1 MRKKILIITSFA
13 IGLVMLL
20 SFSVQQGNDT
30 YEFLPLLSQYEL
42 YQGTIADLDPA
53 DGTELYEM
61 TSHLFVDYSEKQR
74 LLRIPDDAK
83 IISKGDGLPEFPNGT
98 ILVKTFFYF
107 IDAAN
112 PSLGKNIVET
122 RLMVKADDGWNFGT
136 YEWNERQ
143 TDAVLAEDE
152 TDVKVPYKD
161 KKGNEQDIF
170 FHIPS
175 NEQCAECHQH
185 KGKNIPIGLKLRN
198 MNFDVVKNGA
208 SINQLEYF
216 KNIGWLD
223 DLNHS
228 ELTTL
233 PNWEDTSQPLEIRAR
248 AYMDMN
254 CAHCHNPEG
263 TASNKRLDFNYE
275 TDFAATGIQSKK
287 EKIMMRILSD
297 DDDDLRMPSL
307 GITINDVE
315 GNEMVKEYL
324 NSLPDN

>member
-1 MRKKILIITSFA
+1 MRKKILIIGSFA
-13 IGLVMLL
+13 IGLVMLF
-20 SFSVQQGNDT
+20 SFSVQKGNNV

-42 YQGTIADLDPA
+42 YKGAMADLNPA
-53 DGTELYEM
+53 EGTELYEL

-74 LLRIPDDAK
+74 LLHIPSDTK
-83 IISKGDGLPEFPNGT
+83 IIANADGLPDFPNGT
-98 ILVKTFFYF
+98 IMVKTFYYYF
-107 IDAAN
+107 DAAS

-122 RLMVKADDGWNFGT
+122 RLMIKKNDIWSFGT

-152 TDVKVPYKD
+152 KDVKVPYKD
-161 KKGNEQDIF
+161 KNGNVQDIF

-175 NEQCAECHQH
+175 NEQCAECHLY
-185 KGKNIPIGLKLRN
+185 KNKNIPIGLKLRN
-198 MNFDVVKNGA
+198 MNFDVIKNEK

-223 DLNHS
+223 DVNHS

-233 PNWEDTSQPLEIRAR
+233 PNWEDTSQPLETRAR
-248 AYMDMN
+248 AYLDMN

-275 TDFAATGIQSKK
+275 TDFAATGLQSKK
-287 EKIMMRILSD
+287 DKIMMRILSD

-307 GITINDVE
+307 GISINDVE
-315 GNEMVKEYL
+315 GNKMMKEYL

>member
-1 MRKKILIITSFA
+1 MRNKILIIASFT
-13 IGLVMLL
+13 IGLVMLF
-20 SFSVQQGNDT
+20 SFSVQEGNDT

-42 YQGTIADLDPA
+42 YQGTMADLNPSE
-53 DGTELYEM
+53 GTELYEL

-74 LLRIPDDAK
+74 LLQLPADSK
-83 IISKGDGLPEFPNGT
+83 MISKGNGLPDFPNGT
-98 ILVKTFFYF
+98 IMVKTFFYYT
-107 IDAAN
+107 DAAD

-122 RLMVKADDGWNFGT
+122 RLMVKKDDLWSFGT
-136 YEWNERQ
+136 YEWNDRQ

-152 TDVKVPYKD
+152 TDVKVTYKD
-161 KKGNEQDIF
+161 KTGNEQDIF

-175 NEQCAECHQH
+175 NEQCAECHQQND
-185 KGKNIPIGLKLRN
+185 KNIPIGLKLRN
-198 MNFDVVKNGA
+198 MNFDVVKNGK

-223 DLNHS
+223 DVDHTTLS
-228 ELTTL
+228 TL
-233 PNWEDTSQPLEIRAR
+233 PNWEDSSQPLGKRAR

-263 TASNKRLDFNYE
+263 SSSNKRLDFNFE
-275 TDFAATGIQSKK
+275 TDFAATGIQAKK
-287 EKIMMRILSD
+287 DKIMMRILSD
-297 DDDDLRMPSL
+297 DEDDLRMPSL